1 MAQITPVLCDAARR
15 ARMGATPFAPILL
28 PPRALDSSP
37 TPSTERP
44 GTRVPIPVVLPR
56 ERLGR
61 AGLRLAFELLVI
73 FAGVYAASMVAEYQ
87 ERQEAAE
94 RRHQIR
100 LALTREIES
109 ITSRT
114 RRAESNVGRGVAFY
128 DSAIAAGAMP
138 PLQPF
143 LEPVR
148 VEAHM
153 WNATLAS
160 GGLELLDVPTVYRLS
175 QFYNELNAGFE
186 QLAQLRQLS
195 ESLILPGLDGGT
207 AEFYDPA
214 TKKLRPKYGWYLTA
228 MRDLQR
234 QAGRITAE
242 GDTIVAV
249 LKRADRRGADHPR

>member
-1 MAQITPVLCDAARR
+1 MGTPLRRPFSRR
-15 ARMGATPFAPILL
+15 AVDPS
-28 PPRALDSSP
+28 PP
-37 TPSTERP
+37 PSERP
-44 GTRVPIPVVLPR
+44 ATRIPIPVVPPR

-73 FAGVYAASMVAEYQ
+73 FAGVYAASMAGQYQ
-87 ERQEAAE
+87 QRQAAAE

-109 ITSRT
+109 ITGST
-114 RRAESNVGRGVAFY
+114 RRAERNVERGIAYY

-138 PLQPF
+138 ALDPF

-186 QLAQLRQLS
+186 QMAQLRQLS

-207 AEFYDPA
+207 REFYDPA
-214 TKKLRPKYGWYLTA
+214 TKQLRPKYAWYLA
-228 MRDLQR
+228 GLRNLRR
-234 QAGRITAE
+234 QAGTITVE
-242 GDTIVAV
+242 GDTLVAV
-249 LKRADRRGADHPR
+249 LKRGDRRGADTR

>member
-1 MAQITPVLCDAARR
+1 M
-15 ARMGATPFAPILL
+15 
-28 PPRALDSSP
+28 DSSQ
-37 TPSTERP
+37 TPDSERP
-44 GTRVPIPVVLPR
+44 ASRVPIPVVLPR
-56 ERLGR
+56 ERIGR
-61 AGLRLAFELLVI
+61 GALRLAFELLVI
-73 FAGVYAASMVAEYQ
+73 FAGVYAASMVGQYQ
-87 ERQEAAE
+87 ERRAAAE

-109 ITSRT
+109 ITTRT
-114 RRAESNVGRGVAFY
+114 RRAEGNVGKAVAYY

-138 PLQPF
+138 PLQPM

-153 WNATLAS
+153 WNATLES

-195 ESLILPGLDGGT
+195 ESMILPGLDRGT

-214 TKKLRPKYGWYLTA
+214 TKKLRPKYGWYLTGL
-228 MRDLQR
+228 RNLQR

-242 GDTIVAV
+242 GDTLVAV
-249 LKRADRRGADHPR
+249 LRRADGRGADTR